1 MRNGAHGVI
10 LVYNSKN
17 AQNSLKELKELYDYF
32 VTGAKLGANN
42 CVIFYYDPDNMSSMS
57 KVICKYL
64 NITIC

>member
-17 AQNSLKELKELYDYF
+17 VQNSLKELKELYDYF
-32 VTGAKLGANN
+32 IIGAKLSANN
-42 CVIFYYDPDNMSSMS
+42 CVIFYYDPDNTSNMS
-57 KVICKYL
+57 KMICKYL